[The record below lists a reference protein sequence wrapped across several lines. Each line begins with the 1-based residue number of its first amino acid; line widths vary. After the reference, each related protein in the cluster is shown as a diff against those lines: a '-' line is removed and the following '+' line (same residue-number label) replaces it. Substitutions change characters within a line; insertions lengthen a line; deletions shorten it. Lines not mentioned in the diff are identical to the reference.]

1 MSDTVHAAAIG
12 TDKDLGSKMPRIEFA
27 QETLRGIQ
35 LLIQLLDQ
43 KSYLVLVIMGV
54 TSAAF
59 FSIVGAYLGK
69 IERLLSPQSMVP
81 LLAAWFLVEAGLVL
95 WYCLKSIQGVV
106 AKPVAMDAPNLVFPH
121 SLLRHYEGDPQ
132 RYFDRLRNLAA
143 DDMLRDYAAEIIKT
157 STIFVE
163 KSDQVNDA
171 VRALYRSMLPW
182 MVGILVTI
190 ALRVL

>member
-1 MSDTVHAAAIG
+1 MNNAVHAAAIS
-12 TDKDLGSKMPRIEFA
+12 TDKDLGSELPRIEFA
-27 QETLRGIQ
+27 RETLRGIQ

-106 AKPVAMDAPNLVFPH
+106 AKPVTMDAPNMVFPH
-121 SLLRHYEGDPQ
+121 SLLRHYDSNPL
-132 RYFDRLRNLAA
+132 RYFDRLCSLEA
-143 DDMLRDYAAEIIKT
+143 DDILRDYAAEIIKT

-163 KSDQVNDA
+163 KSHQVNDA

-182 MVGILVTI
+182 MAGILATI
-190 ALRVL
+190 ALRVM